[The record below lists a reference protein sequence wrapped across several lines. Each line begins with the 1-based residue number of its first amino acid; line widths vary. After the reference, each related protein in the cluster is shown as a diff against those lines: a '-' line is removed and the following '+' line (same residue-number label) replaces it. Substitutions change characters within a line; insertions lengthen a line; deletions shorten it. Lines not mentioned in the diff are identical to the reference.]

1 MVENIRIISEFIV
14 FGEKY
19 KDAKYFSMM
28 VEYMLPEHF
37 MSLLNKIEDAD
48 IIFLINSQIL

>member
-1 MVENIRIISEFIV
+1 M

-48 IIFLINSQIL
+48 IIFLINSQILQTINILIQNL